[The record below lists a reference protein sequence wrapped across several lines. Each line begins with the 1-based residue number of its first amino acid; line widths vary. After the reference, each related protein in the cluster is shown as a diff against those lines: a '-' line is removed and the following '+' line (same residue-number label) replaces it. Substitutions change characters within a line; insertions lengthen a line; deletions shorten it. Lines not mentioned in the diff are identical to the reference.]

1 MDADGGCGGRAG
13 KMKAV
18 KMGGLLTSLSR
29 ARERWSS
36 PHNRS
41 APRRELGHLSL
52 TKELGH
58 LSRRIFVNESYIILQ
73 RSGRP
78 HIDRRKGVPRKPDS
92 RCLRS
97 SLQTSRR
104 KLR

>member
-41 APRRELGHLSL
+41 APRRELGHLS
-52 TKELGH
+52 
-58 LSRRIFVNESYIILQ
+58 RRINSN
-73 RSGRP
+73 SN
-78 HIDRRKGVPRKPDS
+78 
-92 RCLRS
+92 RS
-97 SLQTSRR
+97 SDIYLDVSS
-104 KLR
+104 LMNHI